1 MSETT
6 EIKPMSLYEAA
17 KSVGM
22 PEATPN
28 DVRTPEGRA
37 KFEQGLDP
45 VSERAAES
53 SQRATGRRPM
63 SLGKRAM
70 LGVAGTVALLSPQG
84 QEVANTVQ
92 DKVVEAA
99 QSFNDNL
106 DKDRMFNPDAGN
118 PENVEEIVESW
129 NQDPSQSVVTVEA
142 PAAPETSQTGMPAEI
157 SPEAVIVEREAE
169 G

>member
-6 EIKPMSLYEAA
+6 EIKPMSLNEAA

-22 PEATPN
+22 PEATPD

-37 KFEQGLDP
+37 KFEQSLNP
-45 VSERAAES
+45 VSERAAEA

-70 LGVAGTVALLSPQG
+70 IGVAGTVALLSPQG
-84 QEVANTVQ
+84 QEAVDTVQ

-99 QSFNDNL
+99 KSFNDNL
-106 DKDRMFNPDAGN
+106 DNDRLFNPDAGN
-118 PENVEEIVESW
+118 PENTEEIVESW
-129 NQDPSQSVVTVEA
+129 NQNPSQTVVTVET
-142 PAAPETSQTGMPAEI
+142 PAAEATQTGPSEI
-157 SPEAVIVEREAE
+157 SPEAVIVEREVE

>member
-1 MSETT
+1 
-6 EIKPMSLYEAA
+6 MSLNEAA

-84 QEVANTVQ
+84 QEAVDTVQ

-99 QSFNDNL
+99 KSFNDNL
-106 DKDRMFNPDAGN
+106 DNDRMFNPDAGN
-118 PENVEEIVESW
+118 PENAEEIVESW
-129 NQDPSQSVVTVEA
+129 NQDPSQTVVTVET
-142 PAAPETSQTGMPAEI
+142 PAPEATQTGLPAEI
-157 SPEAVIVEREAE
+157 SPEGQVVER
-169 G
+169 